1 MHRMTSPYQP
11 SQQFEPPPSTSATA
25 SGLSVPGIISW
36 ALGLFLLTVMAS
48 SVITALGFA
57 SLGLTAQDVTQPMG
71 LFRLTQLIA
80 CGVLELLVFA
90 WVGTRANS
98 RPARDVSGVLV
109 AYLML
114 GTSISALFLD
124 VSLLQDAIE
133 GWLPAL
139 ASAALGYAIARRLT

>member
-1 MHRMTSPYQP
+1 MTSPYRP
-11 SQQFEPPPSTSATA
+11 SQQFEPPPSAPTTA
-25 SGLSVPGIISW
+25 SGLSIPGIVIW

-48 SVITALGFA
+48 SVITALGFT

-80 CGVLELLVFA
+80 CGVLESLVFA
-90 WVGTRANS
+90 WVGTRAHS
-98 RPARDVSGVLV
+98 RPARDITAVLV
-109 AYLML
+109 AYLIL

-139 ASAALGYAIARRLT
+139 VSAALGYAIARRLA